1 MQTLR
6 KKSLFKLSSASE
18 EVPMTTAN
26 SLDFG
31 AHVFDIPKLK
41 QFLSEKAFKQM
52 LQSIDKGIPINIVL
66 ADQIASAIKAW
77 AISKGATHYTHWFSA
92 HNGRYCRKT

>member
-52 LQSIDKGIPINIVL
+52 LQSIDKGIPINLVL
-66 ADQIASAIKAW
+66 ADLIQKHLFLVKYFNIEIQIMI
-77 AISKGATHYTHWFSA
+77 
-92 HNGRYCRKT
+92 